1 MTPKTIFCDIDGCIL
16 LHPTN
21 FINSLTSEPKEAKFL
36 PQVKEKLLD
45 WHCQGHRII
54 LTTGRPGRMRKDLEA
69 ILDGN
74 KIFYHDLI
82 MDCGSGVRVLIND
95 IDPRSPDVDKAV
107 AINLNR
113 NDGIGVIED
122 V

>member
-16 LHPTN
+16 VHHSDFLG
-21 FINSLTSEPKEAKFL
+21 SLTSDPDKVKFL

-45 WHCQGHRII
+45 WHCQGHKII
-54 LTTGRPGRMRKDLEA
+54 LVTGRPGRMRKDLEA

-95 IDPRSPDVDKAV
+95 IDPRHPDVDKAV
-107 AINLNR
+107 AINLKR
-113 NDGIGVIED
+113 NDGIGVIND
-122 V
+122 D